1 MGKRLIS
8 IVTACF
14 NEEENVDECY
24 RQIKAVMETF
34 RDRYDYEQ
42 IFIDNAST
50 DRTVE
55 RVKAII
61 ARDRNVRLIVNA
73 RNFGQV
79 RSPFYGLLQARGDAV
94 VSMASDLQDPPEL
107 LRDFIGKWEEGYK
120 NVLGVK
126 AKSEESPLMFVL
138 RRTFYHLMARIS
150 DTDQVKGFTG
160 FGLYDKSFIDLLRQ
174 LDDPYPYLRG
184 LIPEFGFSR
193 AEVRYTQPRRQRGK
207 TSNNFFTLYD
217 MAMLGFVNHSK
228 LPLRLSSFI
237 GFNVAAL
244 SVVIA
249 LVYLVY
255 KLLFWDSF
263 QLGIAPLVI
272 GIFFLGGLQ
281 LFFLG
286 VIGEYIGATFTQV
299 RKRPLVIE
307 RERVNFPAASAAE
320 DL

>member
-1 MGKRLIS
+1 MGKPLIS

-24 RQIKAVMETF
+24 RQIKAVMDSY

-61 ARDRNVRLIVNA
+61 ANDRNVRLIVNA

-107 LRDFIGKWEEGYK
+107 LHEFIGKWEEGYK

-138 RRTFYHLMARIS
+138 RRIFYHLMARIS
-150 DTDQVKGFTG
+150 DTEQVKGFTG
-160 FGLYDKSFIDLLRQ
+160 FGLYDKAFIEQLRL
-174 LDDPYPYLRG
+174 LDDTYPYLRG

-193 AEVRYTQPRRQRGK
+193 AEVRYTQPRRERGK

-237 GFNVAAL
+237 GFIIAGL
-244 SVVIA
+244 SLLIA
-249 LVYLVY
+249 FSYLIY
-255 KLLFWDSF
+255 KLLYWDSF
-263 QLGIAPLVI
+263 QLGMAPLVI
-272 GIFFLGGLQ
+272 GIFFLGGMQ

-286 VIGEYIGATFTQV
+286 VIGEYIGATFTQA

-307 RERVNFPAASAAE
+307 RERVNFDEPPIRPS
-320 DL
+320 

>member
-1 MGKRLIS
+1 MAKPLIS

-24 RQIKAVMETF
+24 RRIKAVMDSY

-42 IFIDNAST
+42 IFIDNASS

-61 ARDRNVRLIVNA
+61 ASDKNVRLIVNA

-107 LRDFIGKWEEGYK
+107 LHEFIARWEEGYK

-126 AKSEESPLMFVL
+126 AKSEESPLMFLL

-150 DTDQVKGFTG
+150 DTEQVKGFTG
-160 FGLYDKSFIDLLRQ
+160 FGLYDKAFIDQLRR
-174 LDDPYPYLRG
+174 LDDSYPYLRG

-217 MAMLGFVNHSK
+217 MAVTGFVNHSK

-237 GFNVAAL
+237 GFNLAAL
-244 SVVIA
+244 SLIVAIFYFA
-249 LVYLVY
+249 Y
-255 KLLFWDSF
+255 KLLYWDSF
-263 QLGIAPLVI
+263 QVGIAPLVI
-272 GIFFLGGLQ
+272 GIFFLGGVQ

-286 VIGEYIGATFTQV
+286 VIGEYVGATFTQV
-299 RKRPLVIE
+299 RKRPLVVE
-307 RERVNFPAASAAE
+307 RERVNFDESSAG
-320 DL
+320 

>member
-1 MGKRLIS
+1 MKKKLIS

-24 RQIKAVMETF
+24 RQIKAVMDTF
-34 RDRYDYEQ
+34 SDRYDYEQ

-94 VSMASDLQDPPEL
+94 VSMASDLQDPPAL
-107 LRDFIGKWEEGYK
+107 LRDFIGKWEEGYL

-126 AKSEESPLMFVL
+126 NKSEESVLMFAL
-138 RRTFYHLMARIS
+138 RRTFYHLMARIA

-193 AEVRYTQPRRQRGK
+193 VEVPYTQPRRERGK

-237 GFNVAAL
+237 GFHVAAL
-244 SVVIA
+244 SLVIA
-249 LVYLVY
+249 LAYLIY
-255 KLLFWDSF
+255 KLLFWNSF
-263 QLGIAPLVI
+263 QLGMAPLVI

-307 RERVNFPAASAAE
+307 RERVNFEHIPSSNDA
-320 DL
+320 

>member
-1 MGKRLIS
+1 MDKRLIS

-24 RQIKAVMETF
+24 RQIKAVMDGF
-34 RDRYDYEQ
+34 CDRYDYEH

-61 ARDRNVRLIVNA
+61 ARDKNVRLIVNA

-79 RSPFYGLLQARGDAV
+79 RSPFYGLLQTRGAAV
-94 VSMASDLQDPPEL
+94 ISLASDLQDPPAL
-107 LRDFIGKWEEGYK
+107 IKDFIDKWEEGYK

-126 AKSEESPLMFVL
+126 AKSEEGVLMFFL
-138 RRTFYHLMARIS
+138 RRIFYHLMARIS
-150 DTDQVKGFTG
+150 DTEQIKNFTG
-160 FGLYDKSFIDLLRQ
+160 FGLYDKEFIDLLRQ

-193 AEVRYTQPRRQRGK
+193 TSVPYTQPKRERGK

-237 GFNVAAL
+237 GFNVSVL
-244 SVVIA
+244 SLFIA
-249 LVYLVY
+249 FAYFLY
-255 KLLFWDSF
+255 KLIYWNSF
-263 QLGIAPLVI
+263 QIGIAPLVI

-307 RERVNFPAASAAE
+307 RERINFDETPTR
-320 DL
+320 